1 MRTAAAGKLHRGAPD
16 GAAKASAAGER
27 RARLGIRPVLPGAGP
42 DMGQNELTANFVR
55 KSLDI
60 PALLCY
66 NNGALAGLAHPVER
80 LLPKQ

>member
-1 MRTAAAGKLHRGAPD
+1 
-16 GAAKASAAGER
+16 
-27 RARLGIRPVLPGAGP
+27 
-42 DMGQNELTANFVR
+42 MGQNELTANFVR

-66 NNGALAGLAHPVER
+66 NSGALAGLAHPVER

>member
-1 MRTAAAGKLHRGAPD
+1 
-16 GAAKASAAGER
+16 
-27 RARLGIRPVLPGAGP
+27 
-42 DMGQNELTANFVR
+42 MGQNELTANFVR

-66 NNGALAGLAHPVER
+66 NNEALAGLAHPVER